1 MKKKFWIFSLLMC
14 FIIPSLFLTACDLS
28 THTHSYDSIGYD
40 ESYHWNYCPQDN
52 EIEEGSKET
61 HYDKDS
67 NGYCDKCNYQMR
79 EVHTHDFSQRDYDSY
94 SHWYRC
100 KYCTERDGSTI
111 GSHID
116 ENRDGKCD
124 ECGYGMELPE
134 EESIYIEIGSNR
146 QKFLD
151 IRGEKPAD
159 AVSIKLHYKNSVTD
173 NDYYLE
179 NLAVSKISYIF
190 RLDLETL
197 SAEDSPIYTFDIYVY
212 ASEASSTPS
221 NIIPLTRKDF
231 FEVDEYYEEND
242 CYYTIVD
249 IGEDGQLAIHVE
261 EIPDYTITTLE
272 LKLVDNKPY
281 LIIKAIGPKSL
292 TGVRIRVE
300 NSSNYTYIDDEC
312 DKLDAFEFCIDL
324 SEIEIGHSNKIWF
337 SSLLYERGSYL
348 NNLEGYSQRKAIYK
362 NGLIDNSASVE
373 HNSKR
378 YSIYNSNSSD
388 ELCVIVENI

>member
-61 HYDKDS
+61 HYDRDS
-67 NGYCDKCNYQMR
+67 NSYCDKCNYQMR

-100 KYCTERDGSTI
+100 KYCTEKDDSTI
-111 GSHID
+111 EVHRD
-116 ENRDGKCD
+116 KNRDGKCD
-124 ECGYGMELPE
+124 ECEYCMELPE
-134 EESIYIEIGSNR
+134 EENISIKFGRNG
-146 QKFLD
+146 QKLLD
-151 IRGEKPAD
+151 IRGENPAD
-159 AVSIKLHYKNSVTD
+159 ALAIKLHYKNSVTD

-190 RLDLETL
+190 QLNLEL
-197 SAEDSPIYTFDIYVY
+197 LIAEDSPIYTFDIYVY
-212 ASEASSTPS
+212 NNEASSTPS
-221 NIIPLTRKDF
+221 NIIPLARKNF
-231 FEVDEYYEEND
+231 FGIDEYYEEND
-242 CYYTIVD
+242 YYYTIVD
-249 IGEDGQLAIHVE
+249 IDGNDKLAIQVE

-272 LKLVDNKPY
+272 LKLVDNKPC

-292 TGVRIRVE
+292 RCVRIRVN

-312 DKLDAFEFCIDL
+312 NKKGKFEFCIDL
-324 SEIEIGHSNKIWF
+324 SEIVIGYSNIIWF
-337 SSLLYERGSYL
+337 NSIFYEDDSYL
-348 NNLEGYSQRKAIYK
+348 NNPENYSESKRIYK
-362 NGLIDNSASVE
+362 DGLLDYSASVE
-373 HNSKR
+373 HNSKK

-388 ELCVIVENI
+388 ELAIIVENI